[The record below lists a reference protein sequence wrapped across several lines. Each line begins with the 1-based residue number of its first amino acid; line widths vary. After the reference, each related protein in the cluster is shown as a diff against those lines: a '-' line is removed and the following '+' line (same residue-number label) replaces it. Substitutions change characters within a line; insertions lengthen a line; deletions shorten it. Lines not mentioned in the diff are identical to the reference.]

1 MQAAAPI
8 ESAAS
13 DPWDRLRTV
22 FDRYAAAGR
31 TATFWRRDDDVTA
44 QSPAL
49 DRLLDLAAGGPITL
63 AAIPQDL
70 DPAAAARLDGTPG
83 VSLAPHGWAHANHA
97 PAGEKKAE
105 YGAHRPLDAMLA
117 EIAAGWSRLQ
127 ALAPAAARPVF
138 VPPWNRIAPELADRL
153 TEAGIDALS
162 TVKPRATDARGR
174 RLNTHVDPIDW
185 KGGKRFL
192 GETAALDQALRHLEA
207 RLDPAF
213 AGDPLEPTGILTHH
227 LVQDA
232 ACWAFLARLQG
243 EIAAHPA
250 ARFVDLEEGLLP

>member
-49 DRLLDLAAGGPITL
+49 DRLLELAAGGPITL

-70 DPAAAARLDGTPG
+70 DPAAAARLDETPG
-83 VSLAPHGWAHANHA
+83 VTLAPHGWAHANHA

-117 EIAAGWSRLQ
+117 EIAGGWARLQ
-127 ALAPAAARPVF
+127 ALAPAAAPRLHRDDRGVWTWPEPVHHGS
-138 VPPWNRIAPELADRL
+138 RC
-153 TEAGIDALS
+153 ALYS
-162 TVKPRATDARGR
+162 SCGM
-174 RLNTHVDPIDW
+174 
-185 KGGKRFL
+185 
-192 GETAALDQALRHLEA
+192 
-207 RLDPAF
+207 
-213 AGDPLEPTGILTHH
+213 
-227 LVQDA
+227 
-232 ACWAFLARLQG
+232 
-243 EIAAHPA
+243 
-250 ARFVDLEEGLLP
+250 